1 MGFTNIIPS
10 CFLLVAL
17 LLGTSAANRIQIHS
31 HNEVDSQLQA
41 LQKESRT
48 SELRETWTPA
58 ASKQSEE
65 ASSSLLAQQATEG
78 VSFRLAFQEFL
89 SMTLFVFFGCGSAM
103 SVAKRDCSNGWILQV
118 ALSFGFSI
126 FVLAESG
133 IGNEINCAVTL
144 GLTMAGKLTSLQAL
158 CNVLAQLLGSLVGAT
173 ILKFMFPIDKDLTG
187 DLGTN
192 VVASGWTFLGAFVGE
207 FIGTLLLVVV
217 VLTKKQSQLHSL
229 VIGLAVFLAHSVLI
243 PVDGCSINPTRSFG
257 PAVVQAVTGK
267 HREALTQLWIF
278 WVGPLSGAAC
288 AVLLYWQST
297 AE

>member
-1 MGFTNIIPS
+1 MSFSCNIS
-10 CFLLVAL
+10 LRFLLVAL
-17 LLGTSAANRIQIHS
+17 LLGTSAASRIHRHS
-31 HNEVDSQLQA
+31 HNEFDSQLQA
-41 LQKESRT
+41 LQKERRT
-48 SELRETWTPA
+48 SELGEKWTQT
-58 ASKQSEE
+58 ASTQNEE
-65 ASSSLLAQQATEG
+65 ASASLLVQKDAT
-78 VSFRLAFQEFL
+78 VDLQLAFQEFL
-89 SMTLFVFFGCGSAM
+89 GMALFVFIGCGSAM

-118 ALSFGFSI
+118 ALTFGFAI
-126 FVLAESG
+126 FVLVQSG
-133 IGNEINCAVTL
+133 IGNQINCAVTL
-144 GLTMAGKLTSLQAL
+144 GLTMAQQLHYHQGLF
-158 CNVLAQLLGSLVGAT
+158 NFVAQMLGSVAGAA